1 DLAKIARMMTRV
13 MATVLVAANALSCNP
28 TTPKFSFTHAE
39 KRGRLTSNGLRF
51 VVMPDS
57 KTQLLEVD
65 VRYEVGSR
73 EDPQGKAGLAHL
85 AEHLMFQQKPD
96 GPNTKPLFN
105 YLLQTSVF
113 VNAYTNFD
121 ETHYMVNARADQLD
135 DVIKVEAL
143 RMHYGCETITEE
155 EFLRERDVVRNE
167 IRGRRRTAE
176 GLIEPLTLKAIYP
189 AGHAYSESVGGDD
202 EQLTNISLKDACD
215 FLKKY
220 YVPERATVIVAG
232 GVDPDKAI
240 ESIQKWFGKL
250 EKRTAGPRRNVDPIK
265 VARDKKVYDVD
276 LERPWV
282 TVSWALPDATT
293 PEGEMAQFG
302 IWSAFFDTAVKAE
315 EYECATQTQP
325 ATFGGQYAPVF
336 TIAMELKDM
345 GRLDECLDFVWKAA
359 KKAHRGWDYGTWEQ
373 LEEQKNRR
381 KASLISQ
388 LEPLTSRTV
397 QIGNMVQ
404 FSRDFDFDS
413 QEIYIF
419 HELDKIGKFDQE
431 RVGKVMK
438 GLLDPDRARI
448 VVLKPNK
455 QGMKGDRRSKVKFE
469 SKSHTTREEPEVDPA
484 EARRPL
490 KVASELKGM
499 KGAQRLELSNG
510 MRVVMFPIEGFPVV
524 SAQLIFDVGE
534 AHTPDNPRLAAAS
547 ANFLQLPMD
556 AQAQARAGVSMRC
569 GTTPDHTIC
578 TSRGM
583 SIYLDVVIKGLER
596 LIKAGEYNQKGIE
609 NWQKSTKIAYK
620 LRRPQQRTEYFRQQ
634 LVALFGPDHPY
645 TRTALTTP
653 DAVGKVGRD
662 ALSSFRNKHYS
673 AANATLVVVGQ
684 FDPKRAE
691 EIIRE
696 NFGSW
701 GKGHKDKPIARDPFK
716 RVGPA
721 FVGVLSDEDPQ
732 VDVSITYPA
741 PAGIDGQEGARRV
754 LNEMLND
761 KIWEIRS
768 KLGSTY
774 GTYSRRD
781 VRVGPSSY
789 DLGGAVDAPRAG
801 ESLKAMRGGI
811 DSLRQGED
819 FEAAFARARRK
830 VLKDLLAE
838 STVTSQLASQLGEIS
853 RYGLD
858 FSFHNT
864 LLQQVAAVS
873 MAQVRAL
880 LAKELDPANEIIVL
894 LGDRPS
900 VSKAFADAGIKDIKL
915 IEPDYKE

>member
-1 DLAKIARMMTRV
+1 MSMNRVLAT
-13 MATVLVAANALSCNP
+13 LVAAACAWSCNP

-73 EDPQGKAGLAHL
+73 EDPPGKAGLAHL

-96 GPNTKPLFN
+96 GPQTKPLFN
-105 YLLQTSVF
+105 YLLQTSIF
-113 VNAYTNFD
+113 VNAYTNWD
-121 ETHYMVNARADQLD
+121 TTHYMVNARADQLD

-143 RMHYGCETITEE
+143 RMHYGCETISEE

-167 IRGRRRTAE
+167 IRGGHRTPE
-176 GLIEPLTLKAIYP
+176 GLIMPLTLKAIYP
-189 AGHAYSESVGGDD
+189 TGHAYAEPIGGND
-202 EQLTNISLKDACD
+202 EQLTNISLQDACD

-220 YVPERATVIVAG
+220 YVPERATLIVAG
-232 GVDPDKAI
+232 GVDPDKTV
-240 ESIQKWFGKL
+240 ESITKWFGKL
-250 EKRTAGPRRNVDPIK
+250 EKREPGPRRKVDPISPTK
-265 VARDKKVYDVD
+265 DKKTYDVD

-302 IWSAFFDTAVKAE
+302 IWSAFFDTAVKAD
-315 EYECATQTQP
+315 EYECATQAQP
-325 ATFGGQYAPVF
+325 AIFGGQYAPVF
-336 TIAMELKDM
+336 TIALELKDM

-373 LEEQKNRR
+373 LEESKNRR
-381 KASLISQ
+381 QASFIAQ
-388 LEPLTSRTV
+388 LEPLTSRTNAM
-397 QIGNMVQ
+397 GDMVQ
-404 FSRDFDFDS
+404 FTRDVDFDS
-413 QEIYIF
+413 QDVYIF
-419 HELDKIGKFDQE
+419 HELDKIKKFDQE

-438 GLLDPDRARI
+438 GMLDPDRARI

-455 QGMKGDRRSKVKFE
+455 QGMKGDRRSKVKFQN
-469 SKSHTTREEPEVDPA
+469 KSHETREEPEVDPG
-484 EARRPL
+484 EARKPL
-490 KVASELKGM
+490 KVAAELKGL
-499 KGAQRLELSNG
+499 KGAQRFELGNG
-510 MRVVMFPIEGFPVV
+510 MRVVLFPVEGFPVV
-524 SAQLIFDVGE
+524 TAQLIFDVGA
-534 AHTPDNPRLAAAS
+534 AHTPDNPMLAQAS
-547 ANFLQLPMD
+547 AEFLQLPMD
-556 AQAQARAGVSMRC
+556 AQAQSRAGVSMRC

-609 NWQKSTKIAYK
+609 NWQKSTKIAFK

-634 LVALFGPDHPY
+634 LVSLFGPDHPY

-653 DAVGKVGRD
+653 DNVGKVGRD

-684 FDPKRAE
+684 FDPKQAE
-691 EIIRE
+691 GHIRE

-701 GKGHKDKPIARDPFK
+701 DKGHKDAAIPREPFK

-721 FVGVLSDEDPQ
+721 FVGVIGDEDPQ

-768 KLGSTY
+768 RLGSTY

-781 VRVGPSSY
+781 IRVGPSSY

-801 ESLKAMRGGI
+801 ESLKAMRDGI
-811 DSLRQGED
+811 DSLRQGTD
-819 FEAAFARARRK
+819 FDAMFAKARRK
-830 VLKDLLAE
+830 VLKDLLGE
-838 STVTSQLASQLGEIS
+838 STVTSQIAWDLGEIS
-853 RYGLD
+853 RYNLD

-880 LAKELDPANEIIVL
+880 LAKELDPANEIIVM

-900 VSKAFADAGIKDIKL
+900 VSKAFADAGIKDVKL
-915 IEPDYKE
+915 VEPDYKQ